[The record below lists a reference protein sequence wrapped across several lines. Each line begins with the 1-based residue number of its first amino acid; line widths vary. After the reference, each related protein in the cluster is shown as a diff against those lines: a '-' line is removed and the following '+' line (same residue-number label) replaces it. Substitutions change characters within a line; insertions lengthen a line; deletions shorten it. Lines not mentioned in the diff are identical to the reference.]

1 MKSLQ
6 LSLSAAALAL
16 SLLGAAQ
23 AAPRSEIRVGMVS
36 TMTTSAG
43 AGGEATRQGI
53 DLAIEKLGGKLGG
66 IPVRMFYEDD
76 ALQPE
81 LGKQKT
87 EKLILED
94 KVDFLVGYNYSNVL
108 LAAFKPAMDSKTFL
122 LSISGPQQLAGNL
135 CAPYFFGVRDQN
147 GQAPRAVGQVLNKRG
162 IKTLYTLAPNYA
174 AGKDMVEGVTGT
186 FKGKIVGQDLTKWPA
201 QLDFAAEIA
210 KIRAAKPEAVF
221 VFLPPQHAIQFMGQ
235 YTRAGLKGVIPIYST
250 YTFDGLTLPT
260 IGADAVGSLMSLIWA
275 VNLENP
281 VNKEFVTAYLRKY
294 GKEPSSFSAHA
305 YDAMLLIDAAVKNV
319 KGELDDKEKVRVA
332 LKAGTE
338 TTRGKIHFG
347 NNQFPIQ
354 DYYLI
359 EVKAGG
365 AGGMASARSIEKIE
379 ANVQDI
385 YAKSCPMK

>member
-235 YTRAGLKGVIPIYST
+235 YTRAGLNGVIPIYST

>member
-1 MKSLQ
+1 MKTLHMSLG
-6 LSLSAAALAL
+6 AAALAL
-16 SLLGAAQ
+16 SLLGAAH
-23 AAPRSEIRVGMVS
+23 ATPRSEIRVGMVT

-87 EKLILED
+87 EKLIMED
-94 KVDFLVGYNYSNVL
+94 KVDFLVGYNYSNIL

-122 LSISGPQQLAGNL
+122 LSINGPQQMAGNL
-135 CAPYFFGVRDQN
+135 CSPYFFSVRDQN
-147 GQAPRAVGQVLNKRG
+147 GQAPRALGKVLNKRG

-174 AGKDMVEGVTGT
+174 AGKDMIEGVTGT
-186 FKGKIVGQDLTKWPA
+186 FEGKIVGQDLTKWPA

-210 KIRAAKPEAVF
+210 KIRAAKPEAIF
-221 VFLPPQHAIQFMGQ
+221 VFLPPQHAIQFMSQ

-250 YTFDGLTLPT
+250 YTFDGLTLPV

-281 VNKEFVTAYLRKY
+281 VNKDFVTAYLRKY
-294 GKEPSSFSAHA
+294 GKEPSSFSAHG
-305 YDAMLLIDAAVKNV
+305 YDAMLLLDAAVKNV
-319 KGELDDKEKVRVA
+319 KGDLDDKEKVRAA

-338 TTRGKIHFG
+338 TTRGKLHFG

-359 EVKAGG
+359 EVVAGG
-365 AGGMASARSIEKIE
+365 AGGTPSARSIERIE
-379 ANVQDI
+379 SNVQDI

>member
-174 AGKDMVEGVTGT
+174 AGKDMIEGVTGT

-221 VFLPPQHAIQFMGQ
+221 VFLPPQHAIQFMAQ

>member
-135 CAPYFFGVRDQN
+135 CSPYFFGVRDQN
-147 GQAPRAVGQVLNKRG
+147 GQAPRAVGRCS
-162 IKTLYTLAPNYA
+162 TSA
-174 AGKDMVEGVTGT
+174 AS
-186 FKGKIVGQDLTKWPA
+186 
-201 QLDFAAEIA
+201 
-210 KIRAAKPEAVF
+210 RRS
-221 VFLPPQHAIQFMGQ
+221 
-235 YTRAGLKGVIPIYST
+235 TRSRP
-250 YTFDGLTLPT
+250 
-260 IGADAVGSLMSLIWA
+260 
-275 VNLENP
+275 
-281 VNKEFVTAYLRKY
+281 
-294 GKEPSSFSAHA
+294 
-305 YDAMLLIDAAVKNV
+305 
-319 KGELDDKEKVRVA
+319 
-332 LKAGTE
+332 
-338 TTRGKIHFG
+338 TTR
-347 NNQFPIQ
+347 Q
-354 DYYLI
+354 
-359 EVKAGG
+359 
-365 AGGMASARSIEKIE
+365 ART
-379 ANVQDI
+379 
-385 YAKSCPMK
+385 

>member
-6 LSLSAAALAL
+6 LSLGAAALAL

-43 AGGEATRQGI
+43 AGGEATRQGV

-87 EKLILED
+87 EKLIMED
-94 KVDFLVGYNYSNVL
+94 KVDFLVGYNYSNIL

-122 LSISGPQQLAGNL
+122 LSITGPQQMAGNL

-174 AGKDMVEGVTGT
+174 AGKDMIEGVTGT

-221 VFLPPQHAIQFMGQ
+221 VFLPPQHAIQFMAQ
-235 YTRAGLKGVIPIYST
+235 YTRAGLKGVIPVYST
-250 YTFDGLTLPT
+250 YTFDGITLPT

>member
-6 LSLSAAALAL
+6 LSLGAAALAL

-87 EKLILED
+87 EKLIMED
-94 KVDFLVGYNYSNVL
+94 KVDFLVGYNYSNIL

-122 LSISGPQQLAGNL
+122 LSITGPQQMAGNL

-147 GQAPRAVGQVLNKRG
+147 GQAPRAIGQVLNKRG
-162 IKTLYTLAPNYA
+162 IQTLYTLAPNYA
-174 AGKDMVEGVTGT
+174 AGKDMIEGVTGT

-221 VFLPPQHAIQFMGQ
+221 VFLPPQHAIQFMAQ
-235 YTRAGLKGVIPIYST
+235 YTRAGLKGVIPVYST
-250 YTFDGLTLPT
+250 YTFDGITLPN

-319 KGELDDKEKVRVA
+319 KGDLDDKEKVRVA

>member
-6 LSLSAAALAL
+6 LSLGAAALVL

-87 EKLILED
+87 EKLIMED
-94 KVDFLVGYNYSNVL
+94 KVDFLVGYNYSNIL